1 MRLPY
6 RVRLAALGVGV
17 LLLTLSACGTLS
29 GSTQV
34 SELETRNAQ
43 LQSTID
49 VLGTPAA
56 TIVVLQMTADRALAM
71 QAEMNNLQG
80 TALAM
85 QGTFTALQ
93 LSGGGGLVF
102 QPTSQAASIQGGQD
116 SQQPYGVTPA
126 PAPGDSQTT
135 FSQTTTATGV
145 READGCAAGATAIF
159 DATED
164 QIYVVTT
171 ITNLTV
177 GSVIG
182 ARWLANGSLFHDDPR
197 CWVPAEDWASVCGW
211 CSVVPDGPTFEPGS
225 WTVELT
231 LNGQLV
237 SQAQFQIASP
247 ASEGQSSE
255 TTNQ

>member
-1 MRLPY
+1 
-6 RVRLAALGVGV
+6 V
-17 LLLTLSACGTLS
+17 LLTLSACGSLS

-49 VLGTPAA
+49 VLGTPAG

-71 QAEMNNLQG
+71 QAEMNNVQG

-102 QPTSQAASIQGGQD
+102 QPTSQAPSIEGDPQTSG
-116 SQQPYGVTPA
+116 GVTPA
-126 PAPGDSQTT
+126 PAPAGSQTT

-145 READGCAAGATAIF
+145 READGCAAGATSIF

-164 QIYVVTT
+164 QLYVVTT
-171 ITNLTV
+171 ITNLTA

-197 CWVPAEDWASVCGW
+197 CWVPAEDWETVCGW

-247 ASEGQSSE
+247 SSEDQTSE